1 MINRYRDEARRILS
15 VLEKEFTDN
24 NTEWLVGGRVSYADV
39 SFVVWNKVLDL
50 QYKELADWRKEYP
63 RVAEWDRKL
72 REMPSVARCMKT
84 WVGYIEEL
92 N

>member
-1 MINRYRDEARRILS
+1 M
-15 VLEKEFTDN
+15 
-24 NTEWLVGGRVSYADV
+24 

-50 QYKELADWRKEYP
+50 QYKELADWRKDYP

-84 WVGYIEEL
+84 WVGYIEEI